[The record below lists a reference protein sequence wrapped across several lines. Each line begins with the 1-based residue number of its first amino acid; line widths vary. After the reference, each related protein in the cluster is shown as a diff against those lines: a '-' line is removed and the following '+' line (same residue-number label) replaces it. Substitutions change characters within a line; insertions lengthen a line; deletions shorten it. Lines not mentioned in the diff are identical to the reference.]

1 MSQALCLVD
10 RATHAGSSRYVPC
23 ERCQYRALSSPFSR
37 GRSIIPHSPSLC
49 TVRFSFSP
57 TSGRLS
63 TLSPC
68 PSYWTPPFPLPPFFF
83 CEHGRP
89 HACLVERTPSPLLSF
104 IFSPTARVGS
114 APCSTLSLQYEP
126 PVYPILA
133 GSPSGV
139 LRPTSIRHY
148 KIPFVLALLLH
159 PQSPRTQSR
168 AMKPSHHWGA
178 RFVSLR

>member
-68 PSYWTPPFPLPPFFF
+68 PSYRTPLPLSLFSWK
-83 CEHGRP
+83 HGRP
-89 HACLVERTPSPLLSF
+89 HACLVERTPSPLPYLLPARAGSTPWPCLS
-104 IFSPTARVGS
+104 PHH
-114 APCSTLSLQYEP
+114 EP
-126 PVYPILA
+126 SVYPIHTT
-133 GSPSGV
+133 STSSV

-148 KIPFVLALLLH
+148 KIPLVLALLLH
-159 PQSPRTQSR
+159 PHFPRIRSR
-168 AMKPSHHWGA
+168 ATRFRHHSWD
-178 RFVSLR
+178 